1 MKLKILILSFFC
13 LFGPSLLGQ
22 SAAPSLL
29 STLCTPQLGT
39 LPIQQNGRAKPLL
52 VHAREVIKYLTG
64 QTSPLGRNPVAT
76 YCLLSFEQLGL
87 LEPLPLTAPVEHSEV
102 RSFLELA
109 DGEKAIPYSELVE
122 RTEDI
127 RRQMFLA
134 EEESSHRK
142 ALQKLLSQAGLY
154 RNITSGQNW
163 FIPEVTP
170 EQTTWLPLGSF
181 FTKNRIEEAQRQNAG
196 LGNTQSGPANLFASI
211 LQTAAQRF
219 EDKHGKLHLLEY
231 RFVKLRLPTVAML
244 LTLLALAALTLW
256 RHLRVAMA
264 LTALTVAVQIA
275 ILTIRVIISGRAPIT
290 NMYETVLFSGFGALL
305 LAALIGYRKREKT
318 FLYMGLA
325 YNACTLMMMNFATG
339 MLNDGLNPLVPVL
352 RDNFWLSTHVTTIIM
367 SYGALALSW
376 VLANTVLIHK
386 RFWHLSPKDESYYS
400 GLAYTCLKCGTI
412 MLGAGIIL
420 GGVWADYSWGRFWG
434 WDPKETWSLIAFCLY
449 MAILHGR
456 YTNWIPP
463 HRFMSWTAAAFLSIL
478 MAWFGV
484 NYILAAGLHS
494 YGFSEGGAVF
504 LGSAFAAQIGILLAT
519 HTGKRQAIANRQA
532 SGA

>member
-1 MKLKILILSFFC
+1 MRLKRLLFLILILSALPF
-13 LFGPSLLGQ
+13 LGQ
-22 SAAPSLL
+22 GSFL
-29 STLCTPQLGT
+29 STFCSPELGT
-39 LPIQQNGRAKPLL
+39 LPIQQNGRVKPLL
-52 VHAREVIKYLTG
+52 VHAREVVKYLSG
-64 QTSPLGRNPVAT
+64 KTSPLGKHPVTT

-87 LEPLPLTAPVEHSEV
+87 GEALPLNAPIEHSEV
-102 RSFLELA
+102 RQFLELD
-109 DGEKAIPYSELVE
+109 DGQKAIPYTQLLE

-134 EEESSHRK
+134 EEESSYRK
-142 ALQKLLSQAGLY
+142 ALQKLLSRAGLY
-154 RNITSGQNW
+154 GNITSGQNW
-163 FIPEVTP
+163 FIPEVLP
-170 EQTTWLPLGSF
+170 DKTTWLPLGSF
-181 FTKNRIEEAQRQNAG
+181 FTKNRITEAQAQN
-196 LGNTQSGPANLFASI
+196 LRKQGPENLFISI
-211 LQTAAQRF
+211 LNTATERF
-219 EDKHGKLHLLEY
+219 EEKHGKLHQLEY
-231 RFVKLRLPTVAML
+231 QFVQLRLPTVAML

-256 RHLRVAMA
+256 RRLKVAIIMTG
-264 LTALTVAVQIA
+264 LSVMVQIA

-290 NMYETVLFSGFGALL
+290 NMYETVLFSGFGALV
-305 LAALIGYRKREKT
+305 LALFIGYAKREKT

-339 MLNDGLNPLVPVL
+339 MLNEGLNPLVPVL
-352 RDNFWLSTHVTTIIM
+352 RDNFWLSTHVTTIIV

-376 VLANTVLIHK
+376 VLANTVLIQK
-386 RFWHLSPKDESYYS
+386 RFGQLSSKDETYYS
-400 GLAYTCLKCGTI
+400 GLAYTCLKYGTI
-412 MLGAGIIL
+412 MLGAGVIL

-463 HRFMSWTAAAFLSIL
+463 HRFMAWTACAFLSIL

-504 LGSAFAAQIGILLAT
+504 LGSTFAAQIGILLIT
-519 HTGKRQAIANRQA
+519 HTGKHTGKGGPANPQAA
-532 SGA
+532 